1 VNFEASIDGASWF
14 ALPCTPLIGGTAVV
28 NTTAAGIW
36 IVSVAGLALVRARLV
51 GVVTG
56 AVTVTGL
63 GTTAS
68 L

>member
-1 VNFEASIDGASWF
+1 M
-14 ALPCTPLIGGTAVV
+14 
-28 NTTAAGIW
+28 W
-36 IVSVAGLALVRARLV
+36 IVSVAGLALVRCRLA